1 MGLLEPQDKQ
11 GRFTEFR
18 PLHWVMQTTV
28 PFLLNMFRFQ
38 ICVVFWLGLA
48 VVGSGEDAIES
59 RPMPLRS
66 ASTGTLFE
74 SISPLNSGVDL
85 VYEFPR
91 SAPLSLMQE
100 QGSGCGVCAGDF
112 DGDGLP
118 DLFVTHY
125 DRGCRLYRNLGEWRF
140 SDVSDSA
147 GVRAAGRWCM
157 GATFVDVDNDGDLDL
172 YVCCFNSPNLL
183 FINQGNG
190 GFLERARHFG
200 LDWTG
205 ASVMAD
211 FADYDK
217 DGRLDMFLLTHR
229 DGTSAGQ
236 SLPSNT
242 RHAADRGVIRLRRN
256 GRPEVAAPFQDLFSL
271 VDKGGGRMELAIAGQ
286 PDQLFHRELG
296 GVFSNVTAR
305 ANIQGR
311 DIGLGVSW
319 WDYNAD
325 GWPDIYVAND
335 HKTPDRLWRNNRDGT
350 FTDVAATALPC
361 VPLASMGTD
370 VADVN
375 NDGYLDLL
383 ATEMA
388 GSTHA
393 RRMVIHEN
401 FEKNEWFFASANPRQ
416 FPRNALYLGTGG
428 GQVFE
433 AAHLLG
439 IDATDWTWSPK
450 FGDFDNDG
458 WIDLFIANGM
468 SRDYVHADLQARMA
482 QPATPG
488 WRTQA
493 VLREKNLAFRNLGGL
508 RFQRAESKWG
518 LDLLSASFGACVAD
532 FDADG
537 DLDLAVMNFDAP
549 LSLYRNREAG
559 SHRMVIRLKGTRS
572 NAWGV
577 GAVVQAETSRG
588 IQTRCLHLASGHMSA
603 NEPLLH
609 FGLGGEERVA
619 RLTVRWPSGVQQS
632 FQDIPSDRFY
642 AITEAAGP
650 SEITPSKEHSAS
662 LFRQTEAVAVLR
674 HHERNFDDFAREP
687 LLPWKLSQLG
697 PGLAVGDIDGDG
709 DDDVYLGGAAG
720 HPGILGVHEPD
731 GHFRAVIPP
740 AFERDRECEDMGALF
755 FDADGDGDQDL
766 FVVSGG
772 VECEPDSPMLQDRLY
787 LNDGKGTFG
796 RAPAGTL
803 PEDRNSGSVVC
814 AADFDRDGDLDLFVG
829 GRVVPGQYLV
839 MPESR
844 LLRNEGGRFGD
855 VTDSIAPDLRH
866 SGMVTSALWFDAD
879 NDGWIDLVT
888 ASQWGPV
895 KLFLNRSGHLEPSD
909 AGGEFSKHTGL
920 WQGLAAEDLDG
931 DGDIDLVATNLG
943 LNTRYR
949 ASPENPVAIWRGEFE
964 TDRPAQL
971 LEAFSDQGVWRP
983 SRRRAALIA
992 AMPSIEA
999 GFPTFESF
1007 ARATVAQLF
1016 PETALAR
1023 ASQFQIT
1030 TLESAIWLN
1039 DGHGHFTFRAL
1050 PRLAQIA
1057 PGFGV
1062 IAADLDGDG
1071 LSDIALAQNFHGP
1084 PSEVGRMDGGLGLLL
1099 RGEGGAQFKPLLPTQ
1114 SGLVL
1119 PGEYRALALLDLN
1132 NDGAPDLLA
1141 AKNDGVLVAFENEKQ
1156 PGSTWLALRLRG
1168 PARNPTGVGARIEV
1182 TFEGG
1187 SKRSAEVRAG
1197 GGYLSQSSAT
1207 LFFGVPSGGDSA
1219 RITVRWPDGAIS
1231 SHSVAAG
1238 VGALTLTSPAPLGK

>member
-1 MGLLEPQDKQ
+1 
-11 GRFTEFR
+11 
-18 PLHWVMQTTV
+18 
-28 PFLLNMFRFQ
+28 MFRLQLCFV
-38 ICVVFWLGLA
+38 CWLGFTVA
-48 VVGSGEDAIES
+48 GTGDGAIES
-59 RPMPLRS
+59 RPMPLRA

-74 SISPLNSGVDL
+74 SISPLRSGVDL
-85 VYEFPR
+85 VHEFPR

-118 DLFVTHY
+118 DFFVTNY

-140 SDVSDSA
+140 RDVSDIA
-147 GVRAAGRWCM
+147 GVRATGHWCM

-190 GFLERARHFG
+190 VFKERARDFG

-205 ASVMAD
+205 ASVMAA

-229 DGTSAGQ
+229 DGSSAEQ
-236 SLPSNT
+236 HLPSNT
-242 RHAADRGVIRLRRN
+242 RNAAGRGVVRLGRN

-271 VDKGGGRMELAIAGQ
+271 VDKGSGRMELAIAGQ
-286 PDQLFHRELG
+286 PDQLFHQERSG
-296 GVFSNVTAR
+296 MFSNVTAK
-305 ANIQGR
+305 AKIQWH

-335 HKTPDRLWRNNRDGT
+335 HKTPDRLWRNNGDGT
-350 FTDVAATALPC
+350 FTDVAPTALPC

-393 RRMVIHEN
+393 RRMVIHQD
-401 FEKNEWFFASANPRQ
+401 FQKNEWFFSSANPRQ
-416 FPRNALYLGTGG
+416 YPRNALYLGTGG
-428 GQVFE
+428 GEVFE
-433 AAHLLG
+433 AARLSGLN
-439 IDATDWTWSPK
+439 ATDWTWSPK

-468 SRDYVHADLQARMA
+468 SRDYVHADLQSRMM
-482 QPATPG
+482 QPASAG
-488 WRTQA
+488 WRTQP
-493 VLREKNLAFRNLGGL
+493 VLRERNLAFRNLGGL
-508 RFQRAESKWG
+508 RFEHAELNWG

-537 DLDLAVMNFDAP
+537 NLDLAVMNFGET
-549 LSLYRNREAG
+549 LSLYRNREAT

-572 NAWGV
+572 NAWGI
-577 GAVVQAETSRG
+577 GAVVRVETPRG
-588 IQTRCLHLASGHMSA
+588 IQMRCLHLASGHLSA

-609 FGLGGEERVA
+609 FGLGGEDRVA
-619 RLTVRWPSGVQQS
+619 RLTVRWPSGIQQT
-632 FQDIPSDRFY
+632 FQGLASDQFY
-642 AITEAAGP
+642 TITEDAGP
-650 SEITPSKEHSAS
+650 SEITPTKPVPST
-662 LFRQTEAVAVLR
+662 LFLRAEAVAGLR
-674 HHERNFDDFAREP
+674 HRERAFDDFAREP

-697 PGLAVGDIDGDG
+697 PGLAIGDIDGDG
-709 DDDVYLGGAAG
+709 DDDVYLGGGAG
-720 HPGILGVHEPD
+720 HPGTLGVHEPG

-740 AFERDRECEDMGALF
+740 AFGRDRECEDMGALF

-766 FVVSGG
+766 YVVSGG
-772 VECEPDSPMLQDRLY
+772 VECEPNSPLLQDRLY
-787 LNDGKGTFG
+787 LNDGKGNFEP
-796 RAPAGTL
+796 APAGSL
-803 PEDRNSGSVVC
+803 PVDRDSGSVVC

-829 GRVVPGQYLV
+829 GRLVPGQYLV

-844 LLRNEGGRFGD
+844 LLRNEGGRFVD
-855 VTDSIAPDLRH
+855 VTDAIAPDLRH
-866 SGMVTSALWFDAD
+866 SGLVTSALWFDAD

-888 ASQWGPV
+888 ANEWGSL
-895 KLFLNRSGHLEPSD
+895 KLFLNRSGHLDLSE
-909 AGGEFSKHTGL
+909 AAGEFSKHTGL

-931 DGDIDLVATNLG
+931 DGDIDLIATNLG

-964 TDRPAQL
+964 TDRPAQIF
-971 LEAFSDQGVWRP
+971 EAFSDQGVWRP
-983 SRRRAALIA
+983 FRSRAAMMA

-1016 PETALAR
+1016 PEKALAK
-1023 ASQFQIT
+1023 ASRFQIT
-1030 TLESAIWLN
+1030 TLESVIWLN
-1039 DGHGHFTFRAL
+1039 DGHGHFTFRIL

-1071 LSDIALAQNFHGP
+1071 VSDIALAQNFHGP

-1099 RGEGGAQFKPLLPTQ
+1099 RGGESAQFKALPPVE
-1114 SGLVL
+1114 SGLML
-1119 PGEYRALALLDLN
+1119 SGEYRALALIDLN
-1132 NDGAPDLLA
+1132 YDGAPDLLA
-1141 AKNDGVLVAFENEKQ
+1141 AQNDGGLVALENQKR
-1156 PGSTWLALRLRG
+1156 PGSKWLALRLRG
-1168 PARNPTGVGARIEV
+1168 LAGNPTGVGGRV
-1182 TFEGG
+1182 DVSFEGAG
-1187 SKRSAEVRAG
+1187 RRSAEVRAG
-1197 GGYLSQSSAT
+1197 GGYLSQSSAM
-1207 LFFGVPSGGDSA
+1207 LFFGVPSGEASA
-1219 RITVRWPDGAIS
+1219 RISVRWPDGTIS
-1231 SHSVAAG
+1231 SHSAPTDAR
-1238 VGALTLTSPAPLGK
+1238 AITLTHPARLGQ

>member
-1 MGLLEPQDKQ
+1 M
-11 GRFTEFR
+11 R
-18 PLHWVMQTTV
+18 
-28 PFLLNMFRFQ
+28 
-38 ICVVFWLGLA
+38 A
-48 VVGSGEDAIES
+48 
-59 RPMPLRS
+59 

-74 SISPLNSGVDL
+74 SISPLHSGVDL
-85 VYEFPR
+85 VHEFPR
-91 SAPLSLMQE
+91 NAPLSLMQE
-100 QGSGCGVCAGDF
+100 QGSGSGVCAGDF

-118 DLFVTHY
+118 DLFVTNY

-140 SDVSDSA
+140 SDVTESA
-147 GVRAAGRWCM
+147 GVRAPGRWCM
-157 GATFVDVDNDGDLDL
+157 GATFADVDNDGDLDL

-190 GFLERARHFG
+190 VFQELARDFG

-205 ASVMAD
+205 ASVMAA

-229 DGTSAGQ
+229 DGASAEQ
-236 SLPSNT
+236 RLPSNT
-242 RHAADRGVIRLRRN
+242 RNASDRGVIRR
-256 GRPEVAAPFQDLFSL
+256 GPDGHPEVAPQFLDLFSL

-286 PDQLFHRELG
+286 PDQLFHQQPS

-305 ANIQGR
+305 AGIQGR

-335 HKTPDRLWRNNRDGT
+335 HKTPDRLWRNNGDGT
-350 FTDVAATALPC
+350 FTDVAPSALPC

-393 RRMVIHEN
+393 RRMVIHQD
-401 FEKNEWFFASANPRQ
+401 FQKNEWFFAHANPPQ
-416 FPRNALYLGTGG
+416 YPRNALYLGTGG
-428 GQVFE
+428 ERVFE
-433 AAHLLG
+433 GARLSGL
-439 IDATDWTWSPK
+439 DATDWTWSPK

-468 SRDYVHADLQARMA
+468 SRDYVHEDLQARMA
-482 QPATPG
+482 QPAAPG
-488 WRTQA
+488 WRSQP
-493 VLREKNLAFRNLGGL
+493 VLRERNLAFRNLGGL
-508 RFQRAESKWG
+508 RFERAETKWG

-537 DLDLAVMNFDAP
+537 DLDLAVMNFDATF
-549 LSLYRNREAG
+549 SLYRNREAVA
-559 SHRMVIRLKGTRS
+559 HRMVIRLKGTRS
-572 NAWGV
+572 NAWGI
-577 GAVVQAETSRG
+577 GTVVRAETAHG
-588 IQTRCLHLASGHMSA
+588 IQTRCLNLASGHMSA
-603 NEPLLH
+603 NEPLVH
-609 FGLGGEERVA
+609 FGLGGEERVK
-619 RLTVRWPSGVQQS
+619 RLTVRWPSGIQQT
-632 FQDIPSDRFY
+632 FQDLASDRSY
-642 AITEAAGP
+642 TITETPDSAEMTPAPAA
-650 SEITPSKEHSAS
+650 SST
-662 LFRQTEAVAVLR
+662 LFRRTDATPGLR
-674 HHERNFDDFAREP
+674 HQERAFDDFAREP

-697 PGLAVGDIDGDG
+697 PGLAIGDIDGDG

-720 HPGILGVHEPD
+720 QPGTLGIQESD
-731 GHFRAVIPP
+731 GHFRAVIPS

-772 VECEPDSPMLQDRLY
+772 VEGEPNSPLLQDRLY
-787 LNDGKGTFG
+787 LNDGRGNFES
-796 RAPAGTL
+796 APAGTL
-803 PEDRNSGSVVC
+803 PEDRVSGSVVC
-814 AADFDRDGDLDLFVG
+814 AADFDRDGDLDLFIG
-829 GRVVPGQYLV
+829 GRVVPGQYLI

-844 LLRNEGGRFGD
+844 LLRNEGGRFVD
-855 VTDSIAPDLRH
+855 ATDSIAPDLRH
-866 SGMVTSALWFDAD
+866 SGLVTSAIWTDVND
-879 NDGWIDLVT
+879 DGWIDLVT
-888 ASQWGPV
+888 ANEWGPL
-895 KLFLNRSGHLEPSD
+895 KLFLNRSGRLELSD
-909 AGGEFSKHTGL
+909 AGEFSKHPGL
-920 WQGLAAEDLDG
+920 WQGLAAADVDG

-949 ASPENPVAIWRGEFE
+949 ASPENPVVIWRGEFE

-983 SRRRAALIA
+983 FRRRAALMA

-1007 ARATVAQLF
+1007 AQTTIQQMVSA
-1016 PETALAR
+1016 TALAR
-1023 ASQFQIT
+1023 ASRFEIT
-1030 TLESAIWLN
+1030 TLESALWLN

-1057 PGFGV
+1057 PGFGI

-1071 LSDIALAQNFHGP
+1071 ICDLALGQNFHGA
-1084 PSEVGRMDGGLGLLL
+1084 PSEAGRMDGGLGLFL
-1099 RGEGGAQFKPLLPTQ
+1099 RGGTGMEFKPAPPME

-1119 PGEYRALALLDLN
+1119 PGEYRALVLLDLN
-1132 NDGAPDLLA
+1132 KDGAPDLLA
-1141 AKNDGVLVAFENEKQ
+1141 AQNDGGLAGFETQKR
-1156 PGSTWLALRLRG
+1156 PGANWLSLRLRG
-1168 PARNPTGVGARIEV
+1168 PAGNPTGVGARVEV
-1182 TFEGG
+1182 AFDARP
-1187 SKRSAEVRAG
+1187 KRVAEVRAG

-1207 LFFGVPSGGDSA
+1207 LFFVVPAGAASA
-1219 RITVRWPDGAIS
+1219 RIGVRWPDGVIS
-1231 SHSVAAG
+1231 SHSAAAG
-1238 VGALTLTSPAPLGK
+1238 VGVMTLTHPARLGK